1 MTLREARSSG
11 LTERAKRAAPLGT
24 DRVLTDTEIVTSGQ
38 FPGTR
43 YQHLAAVVGR
53 AIDEADPIRLLE
65 IGAPGDEYAPE
76 IGTILPRLATVEHL
90 EDVTTV
96 LHEEFLRW
104 FGHGVAGPRDAY
116 EAPARRICEALVE
129 YRQSDTL
136 G

>member
-1 MTLREARSSG
+1 
-11 LTERAKRAAPLGT
+11 
-24 DRVLTDTEIVTSGQ
+24 VTSGQ

-43 YQHLAAVVGR
+43 YQHLVAAVGR

-76 IGTILPRLATVEHL
+76 IGAILPRLATVERL
-90 EDVTTV
+90 TGVTDG

-104 FGHGVAGPRDAY
+104 FGHGVAGRRDAY
-116 EAPARRICEALVE
+116 EAPACRIWDTVVE
-129 YRQSDTL
+129 YRQSKTL